1 MVKLTPELIE
11 LSAQYVNPV
20 RDRELNLRGYK
31 IPVIENLGATLDQFD
46 TIDLSDNDIRK
57 IDGFP
62 LLRRLK
68 TLLISNN
75 RICRIAENLHES
87 LPCLENLVLTNN
99 HIQELGDIDP
109 LATVRTLASISLLRN
124 PVATKKYYRLYLIHK
139 LPQLRLI
146 DFRKVKQKERDE
158 ASTLFKGKR
167 GKKLEKEIGRRSKT
181 FVPGGALGNSEKK
194 TGGPSASDIEAIKTA
209 IAKATTLEE
218 VERLNQMLKSG
229 QLPGK
234 ELLKMNQTS
243 GGRKNETDDEDETMD
258 TESGA
263 VNGN

>member
-75 RICRIAENLHES
+75 RIC
-87 LPCLENLVLTNN
+87 
-99 HIQELGDIDP
+99 
-109 LATVRTLASISLLRN
+109 LLRN